1 MTHNQIQNI
10 CESLNLG
17 YPISPP
23 TRVYGGLLH
32 LMWRL
37 DTDTG
42 SYAIKQLSKDI
53 HLSEATIKQYELTE
67 NIARQFATHGI
78 PAVSSLRKN
87 GKSLIYTGE
96 NTFIIYPWKKAEMI
110 ENDAINILHATKIA
124 SLLAKMH
131 LLHLSVPGITKPTYD
146 TFSSNELII
155 VLIEKSVEAF
165 LPFADKLQNSKAML
179 LEANEQYQQA
189 IPILNQS
196 LVISHADLDP
206 KNVLWDENNNPFLID
221 WESARALNST
231 SEILNAALDW
241 SGVTTCSIDQD
252 IFIAMITAYKKAGGI
267 INAKDLD
274 AFFDGIP
281 GYCVHWMVYN
291 IQRSL
296 GMKGSTLE
304 DKTIGIE
311 QVNQVLQVIYYL
323 NDTKDELIKLA
334 Y

>member
-1 MTHNQIQNI
+1 MTQHQIQSI

-37 DTDTG
+37 DTETG
-42 SYAIKQLSKDI
+42 SYAVKQISKDI
-53 HLSEATIKQYELTE
+53 HLSEATIQQYELTE
-67 NIARQFATHGI
+67 NIARQFAAHGI
-78 PAVSSLRKN
+78 PAVSSLAKN
-87 GKSLIYTGE
+87 GKSLIPTGE
-96 NTFIIYPWKKAEMI
+96 NTFIIYPWKKAKTLD
-110 ENDAINILHATKIA
+110 NDAIHILHAKKIA

-146 TFSSNELII
+146 TYSSNELI
-155 VLIEKSVEAF
+155 VALIEKSVEAF
-165 LPFADKLQNSKAML
+165 LPFTDKLQHSKAMIL
-179 LEANEQYQQA
+179 AANEQYQHA

-196 LVISHADLDP
+196 LVVSHADLDP
-206 KNVLWDENNNPFLID
+206 KNVLWDENNNPSLID

-241 SGVTTCSIDQD
+241 SGVTACSIDKD
-252 IFIAMITAYKKAGGI
+252 LFVAMISAYKKVGGI
-267 INAKDLD
+267 IDAKDLG
-274 AFFDGIP
+274 AFFDGVP

-304 DKTIGIE
+304 DKTMGIE
-311 QVNQVLQVIYYL
+311 QVNQVLQVIDYL
-323 NDTKDELIKLA
+323 NDKKDELMKLA